1 MARAVV
7 QRLRGLVPYGRA
19 LELQER
25 LAAGLRAGERPAAG
39 GAVGTVLVLQHPPV
53 YTVGKRGPGGDLMEG
68 EAALRAAGAEVFRTR
83 RGGQVTFHGP
93 GQVVVYPVVDL
104 RALPGRVGARRW
116 VEGLED
122 TMVGACRAHGVAARG
137 RVPGRTGVWVG
148 DWKIGA
154 IGVQIRGGVST
165 HGLAFNVAPD
175 LARFAAIVPCGGHG
189 AGITSLAREVGR
201 TVPRREAEDG
211 LLAAFAETFRI
222 KLEEE

>member
-1 MARAVV
+1 MW
-7 QRLRGLVPYGRA
+7 G
-19 LELQER
+19 
-25 LAAGLRAGERPAAG
+25 
-39 GAVGTVLVLQHPPV
+39 VG
-53 YTVGKRGPGGDLMEG
+53 
-68 EAALRAAGAEVFRTR
+68 
-83 RGGQVTFHGP
+83 
-93 GQVVVYPVVDL
+93 
-104 RALPGRVGARRW
+104 
-116 VEGLED
+116 
-122 TMVGACRAHGVAARG
+122 ARG

-189 AGITSLAREVGR
+189 AGVTSLAREVGR